1 MAGHTAKSTWV
12 QLIMEMETPDQT
24 DYSIAIFEQVM
35 YIIIYIRALFHS
47 HDFFLNINIKMVLY
61 MFMFSG
67 DSQTK
72 KSPDMQEEAEALLRG
87 MN

>member
-1 MAGHTAKSTWV
+1 
-12 QLIMEMETPDQT
+12 
-24 DYSIAIFEQVM
+24 
-35 YIIIYIRALFHS
+35 
-47 HDFFLNINIKMVLY
+47 MVLY

>member
-1 MAGHTAKSTWV
+1 MNRMAGHTAKSTWV

-35 YIIIYIRALFHS
+35 YIIIYVRALL
-47 HDFFLNINIKMVLY
+47 FFLNSNIKMVLC

>member
-1 MAGHTAKSTWV
+1 MNRMAGHTAKSTWV

-35 YIIIYIRALFHS
+35 YIIIYVRALL
-47 HDFFLNINIKMVLY
+47 FFLNSNIKMVLY